1 MSKKHPGEPAP
12 PARAGRFLPLLLLLF
27 FGSGCSA
34 LIYEIVWFQLLQ
46 LVIGSS
52 AISLGVLLGTFM
64 GGMCLGS
71 LLLPRLISERRH
83 PLRVYALLELG
94 IGAIGLLVLF
104 GMPYLDELYAAR
116 GGLGVSD
123 VAVRA
128 VVCAACLL
136 PPTLL
141 MGATLPAVGRWVEA
155 TPRDVS
161 WLGFFYGGNI
171 AGAVFGCLLAGFYLL
186 RVHDMA
192 TAAYVAAGVNATVA
206 LLALALASRA
216 PHTAPAADPAKP
228 PAAAAPHAWVVYLA
242 IALSGLGALGAEVI
256 WTRVLSLLLGAT
268 VYTFS
273 IILAVFLVGLG
284 LGSAV
289 GSFVGR
295 RAARPSLW
303 LGVCQ
308 LFLTGAVAWAAY
320 TIVEKL
326 PYGPVVPRSVR
337 NADDVWYN
345 FGIDLLRCAW
355 AVLPAAVLWGASFPL
370 ALAAVAGRGQDTGR
384 LVGRVYAAN
393 TAGAIAG
400 ALGTSLI
407 LIASAGT
414 KGAQQ
419 LLIGLAAATALLLFV
434 TALLRSGGAW
444 RAVSAALAV
453 VAALAVGLAWA
464 VPPLPGELV
473 AWGRQMA
480 YRKTEGDVL
489 YVGEGLNSS
498 VAVTKKRGEGY
509 INFHVAG
516 KIEAST
522 WPEDMRLQRL
532 LGHVSALVH
541 DRPRKVLVVGC
552 GAGVTAGCFLLHPDV
567 EKVVICEIEP
577 LVPRVVSTYFSAE
590 NYHIVDDIARQNP
603 HTVNGKEVE
612 VVYDDA
618 RHFVLTT
625 QEKFDVITSDPIHPW
640 VKGAASLYTKE
651 YFELCKRHLN
661 PGGVVTQWVPLY
673 ESDFPTVRSE
683 LATFFD
689 AFPQG
694 VVWSNCNAD
703 EGYDVVLLGQAEGT
717 TIDLDAFARRLERDD
732 HAPVAASL
740 KAVGFDGAMGL
751 LSTYG
756 GWAPDLREWLQGSDI
771 NHDRN
776 LRLQYLAGMGVNENQ
791 GDAIYRAMVA
801 HRTFPPA
808 LFTGSPGRKAEL
820 EIRATLPLTGVNLFG
835 GEDFIDPG
843 P

>member
-1 MSKKHPGEPAP
+1 MRKNKSGTPAP
-12 PARAGRFLPLLLLLF
+12 VSGSRRFLPLLLLLF

-71 LLLPRLISERRH
+71 IALPRLISARRH

-94 IGAIGLLVLF
+94 IGVIGLLLLF
-104 GMPYLDELYAAR
+104 GMPLVDELYAAR
-116 GGLGVSD
+116 GGHGMAGIAL
-123 VAVRA
+123 RA
-128 VVCAACLL
+128 VVSAACLL

-186 RVHDMA
+186 RVHDMS
-192 TAAYVAAGVNATVA
+192 TAVFVAATVNAIVA
-206 LLALALASRA
+206 FLALALAARA
-216 PHTAPAADPAKP
+216 PHVAPVADKATPQTAAESGS
-228 PAAAAPHAWVVYLA
+228 WVVYVA
-242 IALSGLGALGAEVI
+242 IALSGMGALGAEVV

-284 LGSAV
+284 IGSAI

-295 RAARPSLW
+295 KASRPRLW

-308 LFLTGAVAWAAY
+308 LLLTAAIAWSAY
-320 TIVEKL
+320 VIVEKL
-326 PYGPVVPRSVR
+326 PTGPVVP
-337 NADDVWYN
+337 DLTQGPWYN

-355 AVLPAAVLWGASFPL
+355 AVLPAALLWGASFPL

-393 TAGAIAG
+393 TAGAIVG
-400 ALGTSLI
+400 ALGTSLF
-407 LIASAGT
+407 LIVSLQSN
-414 KGAQQ
+414 GAQQ
-419 LLIGLAAATALLLFV
+419 VLIALAAVTAVLLFV
-434 TALLRSGGAW
+434 TLPLRPGA
-444 RAVSAALAV
+444 RVNIPAVMTA
-453 VAALAVGLAWA
+453 VAALAAGLAFTVPA
-464 VPPLPGELV
+464 VPGTLI
-473 AWGRQMA
+473 AWGRQMPT
-480 YRKTEGDVL
+480 RKNEATILYHHEGM
-489 YVGEGLNSS
+489 NSS
-498 VAVTKKRGEGY
+498 VAVSRVNGADY
-509 INFHVAG
+509 VNFHVAG

-522 WPEDMRLQRL
+522 YPEDMRLQRL
-532 LGHVSALVH
+532 LGHVSALAH
-541 DRPRKVLVVGC
+541 HKPRKVLVVGC
-552 GAGVTAGCFLLHPDV
+552 GAGVTAGCFVLHPDV
-567 EKVVICEIEP
+567 ERIVICEIEP
-577 LVPRVVSTYFSAE
+577 LVPRVVSTYFKNE
-590 NYHIVDDIARQNP
+590 NYDVLNDPR
-603 HTVNGKEVE
+603 VE
-612 VVYDDA
+612 VVFDDA

-625 QEKFDVITSDPIHPW
+625 NEKFDIITSDPIHPW

-694 VVWSNCNAD
+694 TIWSNTNNG

-717 TIDLDAFARRLERDD
+717 TIDIDAFQNRLERTD
-732 HAPVAASL
+732 HARVARSL
-740 KAVGFDGAMGL
+740 RDVGFSGGL
-751 LSTYG
+751 SVLATYA
-756 GWAPDLREWLQGSDI
+756 GWAPDLREWLKEADI
-771 NHDRN
+771 NRDRN
-776 LRLQYLAGMGVNENQ
+776 LRLQYLAGMGLYDDQHIE
-791 GDAIYRAMVA
+791 IYRTMLSY
-801 HRTFPPA
+801 RTFPDA
-808 LFTGSPGRKAEL
+808 LFLGSPSSKAL
-820 EIRATLPLTGVNLFG
+820 LQVRAEWLDPVFDPTAP
-835 GEDFIDPG
+835 GE
-843 P
+843 